1 MPIACHQNLGLHVQK
16 CALKVLAGAP
26 LTLAQLHFT
35 NGVNDVDQSLE
46 LASTALHIA
55 TGYYFDQYGEP
66 YIQRMGFQH
75 KGYLKPG
82 GALVMKVCVGQR
94 RTWLN
99 DLVLLLHLLE
109 LVCSAGDVALFL
121 HRHTAARSEGPC

>member
-1 MPIACHQNLGLHVQK
+1 MRLYP
-16 CALKVLAGAP
+16 
-26 LTLAQLHFT
+26 LAQLHFT

-82 GALVMKVCVGQR
+82 GALVMKVYEVGAHRGGGGRILRFVSVQARGCLNQDGR
-94 RTWLN
+94 RGGCTE
-99 DLVLLLHLLE
+99 V
-109 LVCSAGDVALFL
+109 
-121 HRHTAARSEGPC
+121 R